1 LRQIALLWPGGWKG
15 LESGQD
21 MLQEWWNKYGLPLSD
36 GMEQEKYNQSMRD
49 TLGLRDK
56 QSASWCNLQF
66 EEKGGRS

>member
-49 TLGLRDK
+49 TFGLT
-56 QSASWCNLQF
+56 
-66 EEKGGRS
+66 